1 MKPSKLV
8 IEGINSFR
16 ERQEIDFEKLM
27 QSRLFG
33 IFGNTGSGKSS
44 ILDGITLAL
53 YGRMNRTSDKSD
65 FVNSMML
72 SGMVDYSFSI
82 RLNGKDCKYRVKRIF
97 SLKPTR
103 ESKDAKAELY
113 EITPQGEVMIE
124 KDVSRVNAKLNEI
137 IGLTFD
143 EFKKCV
149 ALPQGE
155 FATFIKS
162 SRGERIGLIGKL
174 FDLSKYGSDGIYKKV
189 RRRMEELSGNVSV
202 LQGKIET
209 FLDASEESVN
219 SLKEENNKITKEL
232 ERISKEIKEK
242 EGYITDN
249 RVLFDKYNEKEK
261 LEREEKNLLSLKE
274 EIENKKQAIERSDKS
289 KEVLQIYENKENND
303 KTKKENELKIK
314 DLDAKVLEI
323 DDFLAKFENEDKK
336 NNQRLLNISAD
347 IKVLETLIST
357 EKEREELSAKRLS
370 KLDEYKRVEKEKKD
384 SEAELVN
391 VKKILL
397 SSENI
402 EKEIR
407 DKLDEILRRKKR
419 ELLGEFIEGE
429 RSYFIEQKEKTLEYK
444 SKNEKEKFPDLVLD
458 EIEKKLQS
466 LSLPSFDAKEIKESE
481 EKLKKELEKVTG
493 EISDY
498 RKKESELLQ
507 TFASLTTR
515 LNHLLEEGKELKS
528 SIDGM
533 NEKLSA
539 YLKDGESVAIKIQ
552 KLESERKSLEKQIKE
567 NVERA
572 NGSQKQKGDC
582 EKEKVRLETINFS
595 IEKEN
600 ELLKADLEN
609 KMTSFGFTS
618 IEKVRVAYLGEKREI
633 FARQVESYENKA
645 LINKSSLTEITNLL
659 DSKAFNLVQ
668 FKEVDLSLKEIKTKK
683 ENYDK
688 TEATFKEKLTTLESR
703 LKEKLDLEKEVSK
716 LKNEL
721 DKVGVLFDLV
731 KNNNFLEYIANEYL
745 AEVSYSATDILVKLT
760 SGRYTLLYEDEF
772 YVRDNAFGG
781 EVRSVDTLSGGEV
794 FLVSL
799 SLAVALSTMIYQKSN
814 RPIEF
819 FFLDEGFG
827 SLDGELVD
835 TVIGSL
841 ESLKDTHFPIGLI
854 SHVEELKQRIQ
865 SKIIVKGSSVE
876 RGSTITIAEG

>member
-209 FLDASEESVN
+209 FLDASEESLN

-289 KEVLQIYENKENND
+289 KEVLQIYEKKENND

>member
-289 KEVLQIYENKENND
+289 KEVLQIYEKKENND

>member
-289 KEVLQIYENKENND
+289 KEVIH
-303 KTKKENELKIK
+303 I
-314 DLDAKVLEI
+314 
-323 DDFLAKFENEDKK
+323 
-336 NNQRLLNISAD
+336 
-347 IKVLETLIST
+347 
-357 EKEREELSAKRLS
+357 
-370 KLDEYKRVEKEKKD
+370 
-384 SEAELVN
+384 
-391 VKKILL
+391 
-397 SSENI
+397 
-402 EKEIR
+402 
-407 DKLDEILRRKKR
+407 
-419 ELLGEFIEGE
+419 
-429 RSYFIEQKEKTLEYK
+429 
-444 SKNEKEKFPDLVLD
+444 
-458 EIEKKLQS
+458 
-466 LSLPSFDAKEIKESE
+466 
-481 EKLKKELEKVTG
+481 
-493 EISDY
+493 
-498 RKKESELLQ
+498 
-507 TFASLTTR
+507 
-515 LNHLLEEGKELKS
+515 
-528 SIDGM
+528 
-533 NEKLSA
+533 
-539 YLKDGESVAIKIQ
+539 
-552 KLESERKSLEKQIKE
+552 
-567 NVERA
+567 
-572 NGSQKQKGDC
+572 
-582 EKEKVRLETINFS
+582 
-595 IEKEN
+595 
-600 ELLKADLEN
+600 
-609 KMTSFGFTS
+609 
-618 IEKVRVAYLGEKREI
+618 
-633 FARQVESYENKA
+633 
-645 LINKSSLTEITNLL
+645 
-659 DSKAFNLVQ
+659 
-668 FKEVDLSLKEIKTKK
+668 
-683 ENYDK
+683 
-688 TEATFKEKLTTLESR
+688 
-703 LKEKLDLEKEVSK
+703 
-716 LKNEL
+716 LKN
-721 DKVGVLFDLV
+721 
-731 KNNNFLEYIANEYL
+731 
-745 AEVSYSATDILVKLT
+745 
-760 SGRYTLLYEDEF
+760 
-772 YVRDNAFGG
+772 
-781 EVRSVDTLSGGEV
+781 
-794 FLVSL
+794 
-799 SLAVALSTMIYQKSN
+799 QK
-814 RPIEF
+814 
-819 FFLDEGFG
+819 
-827 SLDGELVD
+827 
-835 TVIGSL
+835 
-841 ESLKDTHFPIGLI
+841 
-854 SHVEELKQRIQ
+854 
-865 SKIIVKGSSVE
+865 
-876 RGSTITIAEG
+876 

>member
-289 KEVLQIYENKENND
+289 KEVLQIYEKKENND

-528 SIDGM
+528 LIDGM